1 MPVYLHYLIALGV
14 GAGAGLLGGFFG
26 ISGGSIAIPGM
37 AFLGHTQQAAQGTS
51 LVMQLPNIAIGA
63 WQYTKRGN
71 LDVRKALVLPVA
83 ALPFTYLGAM
93 TATHMPSHELRAA
106 FGGFMLLIGTYTLW
120 NALKR
125 PRHIAMLPMKSSY
138 LSVLGALGGFATGL
152 FGLGGAAIA
161 IPSLVLLFGVAQTVA
176 QGMALF
182 LGGPATL
189 MSLVIYALAGNVD
202 WGEGIALAVG
212 GAVLVG
218 YGVVVAHRIPERAL
232 KVSFSGFLYTVAVL
246 MVAESLR

>member
-1 MPVYLHYLIALGV
+1 
-14 GAGAGLLGGFFG
+14 
-26 ISGGSIAIPGM
+26 M
-37 AFLGHTQQAAQGTS
+37 AFIGHTQQTAQGTS

-83 ALPFTYLGAM
+83 ALPFTYAGALV
-93 TATHMPSHELRAA
+93 ATHMPSHQLRVA
-106 FGGFMLLIGTYTLW
+106 FGAFMILIATFTLW

-125 PRHIAMLPMKSSY
+125 PRRIAALPMKWPY
-138 LSVLGALGGFATGL
+138 LSVLGACGGLATGL

-189 MSLVIYALAGNVD
+189 VTLVAYASAGNVD
-202 WGEGIALAVG
+202 WGTGVALAIG

-218 YGVVVAHRIPERAL
+218 AGVTLAHRIPEKILR
-232 KVSFSGFLYTVAVL
+232 VSFGAFLYTVAAL
-246 MVAESLR
+246 MIAEAVR

>member
-26 ISGGSIAIPGM
+26 ISGGSIAIPAM

-51 LVMQLPNIAIGA
+51 LVMQLPNIAIGV

-71 LDVRKALVLPVA
+71 IDVRKSLVLPVA
-83 ALPFTYLGAM
+83 ALPFTYAGALV
-93 TATHMPSHELRAA
+93 ATHMPSHELRAA
-106 FGGFMLLIGTYTLW
+106 FACFMILIGTYTLW
-120 NALKR
+120 NALAK
-125 PRHIAMLPMKSSY
+125 PRHIAMLPMEWPH
-138 LSVLGALGGFATGL
+138 LSVLGACGGFATGL

-189 MSLVIYALAGNVD
+189 ISLVTYALAGNVD
-202 WGEGIALAVG
+202 WGEGIALALG

-218 YGVVVAHRIPERAL
+218 WGVAVAHRIPEKAL
-232 KVSFSGFLYTVAVL
+232 RFSFGGFLYTVAAL
-246 MVAESLR
+246 MLVEALR